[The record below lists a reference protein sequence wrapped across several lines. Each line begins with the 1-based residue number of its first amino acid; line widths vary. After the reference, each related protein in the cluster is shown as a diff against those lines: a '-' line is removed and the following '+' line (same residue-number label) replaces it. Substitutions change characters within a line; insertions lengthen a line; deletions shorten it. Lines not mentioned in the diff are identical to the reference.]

1 MWISFSFLDPDED
14 ERGRDGLP
22 NVRLEED
29 AKGRQSLGRDTE
41 EGAKRSFFSTW
52 KDLHETNLDR
62 LLFLSLDVLWVDEH
76 AFGEEGNASNRLA
89 NGPMRWSQAYHP
101 SGDSQR
107 HED

>member
-41 EGAKRSFFSTW
+41 EGAKP
-52 KDLHETNLDR
+52 
-62 LLFLSLDVLWVDEH
+62 LLFSI
-76 AFGEEGNASNRLA
+76 EGPPR
-89 NGPMRWSQAYHP
+89 
-101 SGDSQR
+101 D
-107 HED
+107 